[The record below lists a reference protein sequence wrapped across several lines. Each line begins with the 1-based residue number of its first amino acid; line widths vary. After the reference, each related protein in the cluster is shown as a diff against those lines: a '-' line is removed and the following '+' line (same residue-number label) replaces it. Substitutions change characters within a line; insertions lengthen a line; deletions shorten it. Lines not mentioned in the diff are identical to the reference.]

1 LNFISKRT
9 PRDYITPDDHFY
21 FVDFERHHAE
31 IAAYHV
37 DRILGFNRVP
47 PTVGR
52 LFDITKDLWEKA
64 EPDLEKT
71 FFYSP
76 VNNTVNINI
85 YCNLPSLGHSSNAE
99 YLEFYLLKQL

>member
-1 LNFISKRT
+1 MHYINRT
-9 PRDYITPDDHFY
+9 PRDYETPPDHFY

-37 DRILGFNRVP
+37 DRVLGFNRVP

-52 LFDITKDLWEKA
+52 LFDISKDLWEKA

-71 FFYSP
+71 FFY
-76 VNNTVNINI
+76 NKFQLYMNRFIIINMPI
-85 YCNLPSLGHSSNAE
+85 KL
-99 YLEFYLLKQL
+99 F